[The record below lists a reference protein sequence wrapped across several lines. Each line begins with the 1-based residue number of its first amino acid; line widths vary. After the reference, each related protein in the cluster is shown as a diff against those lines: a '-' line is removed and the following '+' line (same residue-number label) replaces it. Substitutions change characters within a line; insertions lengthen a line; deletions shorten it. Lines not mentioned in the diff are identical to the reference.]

1 MRQAKRGGLYGD
13 GAGDVG
19 STGQSMKGAGR
30 SGALVELLTRAE
42 RTMNSA
48 GRLPHPLIIL
58 HSSDSIE

>member
-1 MRQAKRGGLYGD
+1 MRQAKRGGLYG
-13 GAGDVG
+13 
-19 STGQSMKGAGR
+19 TGLVMWVRQARAVKGAGW

>member
-1 MRQAKRGGLYGD
+1 MWVRQAR
-13 GAGDVG
+13 AV
-19 STGQSMKGAGR
+19 KGAGR